1 MPLSPEPD
9 EDDLDTIPAPQP
21 VFHVE
26 QALLG
31 ALLLDPHRLG
41 DVTGVSAGSF
51 STAAHAALFAAIST
65 LPPPDPAE
73 HAKNTTWLNQVLAAG
88 REQARG
94 LTTSY
99 LHTLIQVCP
108 WPRHAPAYARM
119 VEAEHARRRLR
130 AAAEHLLQTVHD
142 ASLPHP
148 VQVLAEAD
156 ALAAVVDDIAARFP
170 PRAGVLPRTPPPPPV
185 IAPDH
190 AEAAEEE
197 GLLLAT
203 ATAHPVGIES
213 VRWLLPEDFTQ
224 PLHAGL
230 WQCLT
235 TLERRQEPVD
245 PVTVLWEAQQRGLLE
260 NGSELGDVH
269 RLLAEPAGSV
279 EHWGERVLRR
289 SLLATADHVGR
300 RIEAYAGD
308 PANTPFQLVVGARR
322 SLADLGALRTR
333 WQHATDRPLPQRP
346 QASTTRAGPTTRR
359 APAASQPPARPAA
372 VRAAVGRTP

>member
-1 MPLSPEPD
+1 MPHTPEPD
-9 EDDLDTIPAPQP
+9 EDGLDAIAPPQP

-41 DVTGVSAGSF
+41 DVTGIAADSF

-65 LPPPDPAE
+65 LPPPAPPE
-73 HAKNTTWLNQVLAAG
+73 HAKNTKWLDRVLAKG
-88 REQARG
+88 RGQARG
-94 LTTSY
+94 LTASY

-119 VEAEHARRRLR
+119 VEAEHARRRLQT
-130 AAAEHLLQTVHD
+130 AAERLVQTVHD

-148 VQVLAEAD
+148 VQTVLAEAD
-156 ALAAVVDDIAARFP
+156 ALAAVVDDIASRFP
-170 PRAGVLPRTPPPPPV
+170 PRAGVLPRTLAPPPA
-185 IAPDH
+185 IAPDRT
-190 AEAAEEE
+190 EAVEEE
-197 GLLLAT
+197 QLLLAT
-203 ATAHPVGIES
+203 ATAHPADIDS
-213 VRWLLPEDFTQ
+213 IRWLLPDDLTL

-235 TLERRQEPVD
+235 TLARRREPVD
-245 PVTVLWEAQQRGLLE
+245 PVTVLWEAQQRGVLDD
-260 NGSELGDVH
+260 GSNPGEVL

-279 EHWGERVLRR
+279 EHWGERALQR
-289 SLLATADHVGR
+289 SLLATADHTGR

-322 SLADLGALRTR
+322 SLADIGAVRTR
-333 WQHATDRPLPQRP
+333 WHHATGTASPQRP
-346 QASTTRAGPTTRR
+346 HPAPTTRAGPPTTTAAHTAR
-359 APAASQPPARPAA
+359 AT
-372 VRAAVGRTP
+372 RATR

>member
-1 MPLSPEPD
+1 MPLSLEPD

-41 DVTGVSAGSF
+41 DVTGLSASSF

-73 HAKNTTWLNQVLAAG
+73 HAKNTTWLNQILAAG

-94 LTTSY
+94 LTASY

-142 ASLPHP
+142 TSLPHP
-148 VQVLAEAD
+148 VQSVLAEAD
-156 ALAAVVDDIAARFP
+156 TLAAVVDDIATRFP
-170 PRAGVLPRTPPPPPV
+170 PRAGVLPRTPPPPPA
-185 IAPDH
+185 IAPDY
-190 AEAAEEE
+190 AEAAQEEQ
-197 GLLLAT
+197 LLLAT
-203 ATAHPVGIES
+203 ATAHPAGIDA
-213 VRWLLPEDFTQ
+213 VQWLLPEDFTQ

-235 TLERRQEPVD
+235 TLARRHEPVD

-260 NGSELGDVH
+260 HGSEPGHVLC
-269 RLLAEPAGSV
+269 LLAEPVGSV
-279 EHWGERVLRR
+279 EHWGERTLQR
-289 SLLATADHVGR
+289 SLLAAADHVGR

-322 SLADLGALRTR
+322 SLADLGAIRAR
-333 WQHATDRPLPQRP
+333 WQHATGRIFPQRP
-346 QASTTRAGPTTRR
+346 RPAPTTRAGPPTTTAARTAR
-359 APAASQPPARPAA
+359 ATR
-372 VRAAVGRTP
+372 